1 LWRRKEG
8 GLQYPA
14 MRCYA
19 PGPSGEANSAPPDLR
34 AGYWGEERKGK
45 KEGKR
50 KGGKER
56 ARGKDREIKK

>member
-1 LWRRKEG
+1 
-8 GLQYPA
+8 

-45 KEGKR
+45 KEGKG